1 MRAAIVTGAFPPS
14 QEPVATT
21 VKHLVDEAVRRG
33 HRPLVLAPGLGPA
46 SYRGVRIVRTRPN
59 DVATLSR
66 ELDAFRPDLVHV
78 ADPRLVGPAPLRV
91 ARRLGLPTVVSI
103 HSAGSGRVGDW
114 WGSLA
119 AAGAD
124 RTLVTCLAAQ
134 ERLARA
140 GVAADLWRPG
150 VDADLFD
157 PSMRSAPLVDKWS
170 RGGRLVVGHIG
181 PVDKPNVLRRLVAVG
196 RLPGVRLVV
205 VRAGTGADRLRA
217 KVPGAKVL
225 GDITGVDLAHAVAS
239 YDVLV
244 QPRKKDLDCHGV
256 RRALASGVPV
266 VGLATGGIT
275 DLVADG
281 VNGLLLDP
289 DQPHALCAGVER
301 LRGDPGLR
309 ARLAGRARESV
320 AVRTWAD
327 AVDELVE
334 VHWAALRTT
343 HLGRTAVAPGGLP

>member
-1 MRAAIVTGAFPPS
+1 VRAAIVTGAFPPS

-46 SYRGVRIVRTRPN
+46 SYRGVRIVRMRPN

-66 ELDAFRPDLVHV
+66 ELEAFRPDLVHV

-140 GVAADLWRPG
+140 GVAAGLWRPG

-157 PSMRSAPLVDKWS
+157 PSMRSAPLVDRWS

-181 PVDKPNVLRRLVAVG
+181 PVDKPNVFRRLVAVG

-225 GDITGVDLAHAVAS
+225 GDISGVDLAHAVAS
-239 YDVLV
+239 YDV
-244 QPRKKDLDCHGV
+244 
-256 RRALASGVPV
+256 RRTSTATAYDGHWPAAYRSSAWPPVAS
-266 VGLATGGIT
+266 
-275 DLVADG
+275 
-281 VNGLLLDP
+281 
-289 DQPHALCAGVER
+289 
-301 LRGDPGLR
+301 
-309 ARLAGRARESV
+309 
-320 AVRTWAD
+320 RT
-327 AVDELVE
+327 LSP
-334 VHWAALRTT
+334 
-343 HLGRTAVAPGGLP
+343 TA